1 MWVISTPLTVFWAP
15 AFNCFCIIA
24 ILFNIIT
31 YNIIFGLE
39 KYMKMEI
46 FMKENGIDILSM
58 GRESMSIVKMEEK
71 KLDTG
76 LKIRNKES
84 LNAMTRVE
92 HLLIQRF
99 MRVAK
104 KSS

>member
-1 MWVISTPLTVFWAP
+1 
-15 AFNCFCIIA
+15 
-24 ILFNIIT
+24 
-31 YNIIFGLE
+31 
-39 KYMKMEI
+39 MKMEI

-76 LKIRNKES
+76 FKIRNKES

-99 MRVAK
+99 MKVAK
-104 KSS
+104 KSSENKLIRRFKYKVKKDKETREIMQKSQLLIVS